1 MTFPMPP
8 SPSGWCGQGNV
19 WPSSHD
25 LFHQPPIQLRHRPA
39 VPGQQRPPADPA
51 LGRAAAGVRPRADL
65 WCVPRG
71 PGPHALPPPFLQ
83 VGSISGRLLGVGLCV
98 LAFPGSLCFVAGA
111 LAWGRRALDGV
122 FPSVCLPPSLIL
134 RAAVPRCG
142 SLAVLRPGELPD
154 SFPYLQHDGSQRLLA
169 TLAWEKKPNQGRQ

>member
-83 VGSISGRLLGVGLCV
+83 VGSISGRLPGVGLCV

-111 LAWGRRALDGV
+111 VHGV
-122 FPSVCLPPSLIL
+122 GTQGPGWSLPKRLPSSLTDLSGSSSPLRLP
-134 RAAVPRCG
+134 G
-142 SLAVLRPGELPD
+142 S
-154 SFPYLQHDGSQRLLA
+154 SQAR
-169 TLAWEKKPNQGRQ
+169 